1 MMLELL
7 QYVPAFLLIL
17 TRVTSFFI
25 TIPLFSYRSIPAIH
39 KLGLAFF
46 LSWLMFFSIDPVIM
60 EIDGVYFLLILKEVI
75 VGLTVGLI
83 AMVMMYAVQVAG
95 GFIDI
100 NMGFM
105 IANVID
111 PQTGTQSPLTG
122 GYLYTFTLLFL
133 LAIDAHHLLLDGI
146 YYSYQFIP
154 LEQIFIPY
162 SNENILTHFVKTF
175 TTMFFIAFQMAMPI
189 VGCLFLVD
197 VALGMIARAVPQ
209 VNVFVIGFPIKIL
222 VGLLILL
229 LVMPAFFMVTKHLV
243 QQMILAMRTLM
254 QLYGGM

>member
-1 MMLELL
+1 MLELL
-7 QYVPAFLLIL
+7 EYVPAFLLIL
-17 TRVTSFFI
+17 TRVSAFLVTL
-25 TIPLFSYRSIPAIH
+25 PLFSHRTIPAMYKI
-39 KLGLAFF
+39 GFGFF
-46 LSWLMFFSIDPVIM
+46 LTWLIFFTLDPVII
-60 EIDGVYFLLILKEVI
+60 EIDGVYFLLIMKEVI

-83 AMVMMYAVQVAG
+83 AMVLMYAIQVAG

-100 NMGFM
+100 PMGFM

-111 PQTGTQSPLTG
+111 PQTGMQSPLTG
-122 GYLYTFTLLFL
+122 GYLYTFALLFL

-154 LEQIFIPY
+154 LNQIYIPFG
-162 SNENILTHFVKTF
+162 NENILIHFLKTF
-175 TTMFFIAFQMAMPI
+175 TLMFLIAFQMAMPI

-222 VGLLILL
+222 VGFIVLL
-229 LVMPAFFMVTKHLV
+229 LAMPAFFMVTKYLV

>member
-1 MMLELL
+1 MLDLV

-17 TRVTSFFI
+17 TRVSAFFI
-25 TIPLFSYRSIPAIH
+25 TLPLFSHRTIPPIH
-39 KLGLAFF
+39 KLGLAVF
-46 LSWLMFFSIDPVIM
+46 LSWLMFFTVDPGQI
-60 EIDGVYFLLILKEVI
+60 EIDGIYFLLILKEVI

-83 AMVMMYAVQVAG
+83 AMVIMYAIQVAG

-100 NMGFM
+100 KMGFM

-111 PQTGTQSPLTG
+111 PQTGAQSPLTG
-122 GYLYTFTLLFL
+122 GYLYTFALLFL

-154 LEQIFIPY
+154 LEQIYIPF
-162 SNENILTHFVKTF
+162 SNENILIHFIKTF

-209 VNVFVIGFPIKIL
+209 VNVFVIGFPIKIF
-222 VGLLILL
+222 VGFVILI

>member
-1 MMLELL
+1 MLELL
-7 QYVPAFLLIL
+7 EYVPAFLLIL
-17 TRVTSFFI
+17 TRVSAFLI
-25 TIPLFSYRSIPAIH
+25 TLPLFSHRTIPAMH
-39 KLGLAFF
+39 KIGFGFF
-46 LSWLMFFSIDPVIM
+46 LSWLIFFSIDPVMI
-60 EIDGVYFLLILKEVI
+60 EIDGIYFLLIIKEVI

-83 AMVMMYAVQVAG
+83 AMVLMYAIQVAG

-100 NMGFM
+100 KMGFM

-111 PQTGTQSPLTG
+111 PQTGAQSPLTG
-122 GYLYTFTLLFL
+122 GYLYTFALLFL

-154 LEQIFIPY
+154 LEQIYLPFG
-162 SNENILTHFVKTF
+162 NKNILIHFLNTF
-175 TTMFFIAFQMAMPI
+175 ALMFLIAFQMAMPI
-189 VGCLFLVD
+189 VGSLFLVD
-197 VALGMIARAVPQ
+197 LALGMIARAVPQ

-222 VGLLILL
+222 VGFIILILA
-229 LVMPAFFMVTKHLV
+229 MPAFFMVTKHLV

>member
-1 MMLELL
+1 MLDLL
-7 QYVPAFLLIL
+7 QYAPAFLLIL
-17 TRVTSFFI
+17 TRVSSFFI
-25 TIPLFSYRSIPAIH
+25 TLPLFSHRTIPAFL
-39 KLGLAFF
+39 KVGLAFF
-46 LSWLMFFSIDPVIM
+46 LTWLMFFTIDPAII
-60 EIDGVYFLLILKEVI
+60 EIDGLYFLLIMKEAI

-83 AMVMMYAVQVAG
+83 AMVMMYAIQVAG

-100 NMGFM
+100 KMGFM

-111 PQTGTQSPLTG
+111 PQTGAQSPLTG
-122 GYLYTFTLLFL
+122 GYLYTFALLFL

-146 YYSYQFIP
+146 FYSYQFIP
-154 LEQIFIPY
+154 LEQIFIPF
-162 SNENILTHFVKTF
+162 SNEAILTHFIKTF

-209 VNVFVIGFPIKIL
+209 VNVFVIGFPIKIF
-222 VGLLILL
+222 VGFVILILA
-229 LVMPAFFMVTKHLV
+229 MPAFFMVTKQLV